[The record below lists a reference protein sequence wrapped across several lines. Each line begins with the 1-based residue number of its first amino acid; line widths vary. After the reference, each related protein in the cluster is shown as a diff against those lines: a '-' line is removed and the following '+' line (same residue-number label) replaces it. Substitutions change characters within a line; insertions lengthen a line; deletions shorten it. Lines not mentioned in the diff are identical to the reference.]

1 MVAALAAAC
10 ATAGHVVSTHLWWVD
25 AGSETL
31 RLVAAAGRF
40 RPESDPVRVGSDCT
54 LGVASASERAVMER
68 EFELSI
74 EGANRDVWR
83 YAVPVQVGDS
93 RGVAAIDIAGAEPD
107 RSALNLTVSFYRAI
121 LAGSLATYAAQ
132 LQSRA
137 ARDLLGAARVLTGIS
152 DSRRLVDALL
162 VHATDLAR
170 ADTGSVMLLDSH
182 RMLSIAAAKG
192 LPSDVVAST
201 RVGDGE
207 GIAGWVLA
215 TQKPVLVEDLVDQPR
230 GKRHGVRT
238 ALSVPISD
246 DQGILGVL
254 NVGAREFR
262 AWPQPS
268 VADALEGLGR
278 TAAVCLRAARGA
290 ESQRLDFFD
299 TLRSVA
305 RAVEANNPQGPASAE
320 RLLEV
325 VTDLGNACG
334 LHESDVEA
342 LRVAALIHDVGMA
355 GVGTC
360 APHWERPLST
370 VEWGMVKVH
379 PVIAAHALAQVVE
392 ARDAVPIVLHHH
404 ERFDGHGYVDG
415 LAGEDI
421 PVAARVFAVA
431 DAFVAMTSPRPYRLA
446 LTVAQAVDELRDK
459 SGAQFDPSVV
469 DIFVDTAGKH
479 DGWVN
484 VWG

>member
-1 MVAALAAAC
+1 
-10 ATAGHVVSTHLWWVD
+10 
-25 AGSETL
+25 
-31 RLVAAAGRF
+31 
-40 RPESDPVRVGSDCT
+40 
-54 LGVASASERAVMER
+54 MER
-68 EFELSI
+68 EFELTI
-74 EGANRDVWR
+74 AGARREVWR
-83 YAVPVQVGDS
+83 YAVPVEVGDAQ
-93 RGVAAIDIAGAEPD
+93 GVAAVDIAGIEPD
-107 RSALNLTVSFYRAI
+107 RLELNRTVSYYRAI
-121 LAGSLATYAAQ
+121 LAGSLATHAAQ
-132 LQSRA
+132 MQGRA
-137 ARDLLGAARVLTGIS
+137 AADLLSAAQVLTGIS

-162 VHATDLAR
+162 IHATDLAR
-170 ADTGSVMLLDSH
+170 ADTGSVMLLDSQ
-182 RMLSIAAAKG
+182 RMLSIAASKG

-201 RVGDGE
+201 LVGDGE

-215 TQKPVLVEDLVDQPR
+215 TQKSVLVEDLVDQPR

-238 ALSVPISD
+238 AISVPIGD

-268 VADALEGLGR
+268 VATALEGLGR
-278 TAAVCLRAARGA
+278 AAAVCLRAARGA
-290 ESQRLDFFD
+290 ESSRVDFFD

-325 VTDLGNACG
+325 VSDVGAACG
-334 LHESDVEA
+334 LSDGDIEA
-342 LRVAALIHDVGMA
+342 LRLAALVHDVGMS

-370 VEWGMVKVH
+370 AEWAMVKVH
-379 PVIAAHALAQVVE
+379 PVIAAHALAQVAE

-404 ERFDGHGYVDG
+404 ERFDGGGYVDR

-421 PVAARVFAVA
+421 PVTARVFAVA
-431 DAFVAMTSPRPYRLA
+431 DAFVAMTSPRPYRPA
-446 LTVAQAVDELRDK
+446 LTVTQAIDELRDK
-459 SGAQFDPSVV
+459 SGSQFDPSVV
-469 DIFVDTAGKH
+469 GTFVDSAEEH
-479 DGWVN
+479 EGWMN